1 MKPYPAHANRELG
14 TLLTQLGITETFIR
28 ASGLS
33 CWPED
38 GTEFLDM
45 TASYG
50 ALAFGHNP
58 PFLVDA
64 VRAFLDA
71 GSPNLCKGNPSL
83 AEGRAAERLCS
94 VFGAQRAIFTSG
106 GAETANLAIKSARLI
121 TGRQKVLSF
130 WSSFHG
136 TTGDALRATGNHRF
150 REVFATS
157 YDGASVLC
165 DYNDLAGVERSFAEH
180 PGEFACVIVEP
191 VLGEGGVVPGS
202 RDFLLGLRELC
213 RREGALLVVDEIQTG
228 LGRCGHLSR
237 ALSHGVEPELLLLS
251 KGLTGGFVPAG
262 CCLFRGVWD
271 PSLGLHHSSTFGG
284 NGLAMTLIPRVL
296 DRLDEA
302 LLAEVRTRGA
312 ALLNGL
318 RGLAERFP
326 ELVAEARGDGLLL
339 GLEFQS
345 EPPTGSRF
353 LRELIRMFGLLPAA
367 VAYVRHE
374 HHVCL
379 ATTLNTHNTLRVT
392 PPLLVTQEQATRTI
406 DALESFLEAFRRGRV
421 PEVLRYL
428 VDKTLRVDLAWVR
441 RHQLDEQTRQ
451 LELPEVI
458 PQVVQDGPA
467 PVAFLV
473 HPNEADYL
481 LNFDPTFGSLTPAQR
496 EHVAL
501 NLQGVIGPV
510 PWHDFRVGQL
520 QVHVL
525 ASPLLPQEMARVGR
539 GIWLD
544 EIQTMILQA
553 RERGA
558 RLVGLGGLLSVVA
571 RDGLALPELG
581 VAVTTGNSLTAFAA
595 YESVLEAIRTRHGG
609 ERPAIGVLGGY
620 GNIGQAVVELLLRDG
635 FEVTIFGNPAN
646 PLRAQLLARARSE
659 LLARP
664 GVTGRL
670 SLADSLTE
678 LGTKPSV
685 ILAATSNPGFKL
697 DISALPPGT
706 VVLDLA
712 MPPALTSAE
721 ALERPEISCFQVGQV
736 STPVVI
742 PQLHLL
748 ELSASIYG
756 CLAETIVLGLDGRHE
771 DYSRGSLETA
781 KVLAIGKRAGE
792 LGFSSASVPLQG

>member
-1 MKPYPAHANRELG
+1 MQPTPAHANRELG
-14 TLLTQLGITETFIR
+14 TLMTQLGITEPFVR
-28 ASGLS
+28 AAGLS
-33 CWPED
+33 CWSEE

-71 GSPNLCKGNPSL
+71 GSPNLCKGNPSTSE
-83 AEGRAAERLCS
+83 AQAAERLCS

-106 GAETANLAIKSARLI
+106 GAETANLAIKSARLL
-121 TGRQKVLSF
+121 TGRHKVLSF

-136 TTGDALRATGNHRF
+136 TTGDALRATGNRRF

-165 DYNDLAGVERSFAEH
+165 DYDDLPAVERAFAEH
-180 PGEFACVIVEP
+180 PGKFACVLVEP
-191 VLGEGGVVPGS
+191 VLGEGGVVPAS
-202 RDFLLGLRELC
+202 REFLLGLRALC
-213 RREGALLVVDEIQTG
+213 RREGTLLVVDEIQTG

-237 ALSHGVEPELLLLS
+237 ALSHGVEPDLLLLS
-251 KGLTGGFVPAG
+251 KGLTGGLIPAG
-262 CCLFRGVWD
+262 CCLFRGVWE
-271 PSLGLHHSSTFGG
+271 PSLGLYHSSTFGG

-296 DRLDEA
+296 DRLDES
-302 LLAEVRTRGA
+302 LLSAVRARGA
-312 ALLNGL
+312 ALLEGL
-318 RGLAERFP
+318 RELANRFP

-339 GLEFQS
+339 GLEFQPQ
-345 EPPTGSRF
+345 PPSGSRF

-392 PPLLVTQEQATRTI
+392 PSLVVTEEQAGRTLE
-406 DALESFLEAFRRGRV
+406 ALESFLETFREGNV
-421 PEVLRYL
+421 PRVLRYL

-441 RHQLDEQTRQ
+441 KHQLEEQARP
-451 LELPEVI
+451 LAEPES
-458 PQVVQDGPA
+458 PTPVVQESPA

-473 HPNEADYL
+473 HPNSVDYL
-481 LNFDPTFGSLTPAQR
+481 SNFDTSFDSLAPEQR
-496 EHVAL
+496 EHVAR

-510 PWHDFRVGQL
+510 SWHDFRVGPL

-581 VAVTTGNSLTAFAA
+581 IAVTTGNSLTAFAA
-595 YESVLEAIRTRHGG
+595 YESVLEAIRVHHGG
-609 ERPAIGVLGGY
+609 EKPPIGVLGGY

-664 GVTGRL
+664 GVAGQL
-670 SLADSLTE
+670 L
-678 LGTKPSV
+678 LGDKLRDFGAKPSV
-685 ILAATSNPGFKL
+685 LLAATSNPGFKL
-697 DISALPPGT
+697 ELSALCPGT

-712 MPPALTSAE
+712 MPPALTAAE
-721 ALERPEISCFQVGQV
+721 AAGHPGLLCFQVGQV

-748 ELSASIYG
+748 ELTSSIYG

-771 DYSRGSLETA
+771 NYSRGSLETA

-792 LGFSSASVPLQG
+792 LGFSSASVRL